1 MRLRNVPAN
10 LLRLAAVPV
19 AAACL
24 LAGTA
29 RAAEPLPPH
38 LVQDPYYGETLYQF
52 YQGRYFSSIT
62 GLMVSQHFGRV
73 SHHTDEAEILRGGLL
88 LSYGL
93 HREAGEIFAQLIEK
107 GAPPAVRD
115 RAWFYLA
122 KIRYQR
128 GFLPEAEEALGRIEK
143 NLPPELEEERGLL
156 SANVLMARNDFAGAA
171 VQLEAMAKAPDP
183 GKMPGGANATR
194 YARFNLGVALIRS
207 GQADDVERGNQLL
220 DQLGQAPAPDEE
232 TRSLRDKANVALG
245 FAALQ
250 DSKPE
255 AATIYLERV
264 RLNGMQANKALL
276 GFGWAQ
282 AAQKQPKRALV
293 PWQELALRDPGD
305 SAVLEA
311 LIAVPYAYAEAGAS
325 GQSLDRYNEAIAS
338 FEREN
343 TNLDQ
348 SITAIRAGKLLDGLL
363 ERNPGEEMGWFWN
376 IGELPEMPHANHL
389 APLLAQHSFQEAFK
403 NWRDL
408 QFLRSN
414 LLQWQDSL
422 GVFGDMLAN
431 RRQAYA
437 ERLPKVRAKS
447 AEGGLEALQKRLDA
461 ITTELARIETDGDAA
476 ALADEK
482 QFALQA
488 RVDRIRA
495 TLDQAGDLPE
505 AVAARE
511 RFRLASGALT
521 WQLAQSYP
529 QNLWDAR
536 KHERTT
542 TEALADTRRADA
554 ALAQAQQ
561 DEPAKFEAFAVR
573 IAELGKAI
581 EALLPRVAALST
593 EQQQFVQELAVAELV
608 QQKERLVDY
617 TTQARFAV
625 AQLYDRAASQANKQL
640 EPANAPPKP

>member
-1 MRLRNVPAN
+1 MRLRNLPAH
-10 LLRLAAVPV
+10 LLGLAAV
-19 AAACL
+19 AW
-24 LAGTA
+24 LAGPA
-29 RAAEPLPPH
+29 GSAHAAEPLPPH
-38 LVQDPYYGETLYQF
+38 VVQDPYYGETLYQF

-73 SHHTDEAEILRGGLL
+73 SHHADEAEILRGGLL

-107 GAPPAVRD
+107 GATPAVRD

-143 NLPPELEEERGLL
+143 NLPPELEEERQLL
-156 SANVLMARNDFAGAA
+156 AANVLMARNDFAGAA
-171 VQLEAMAKAPDP
+171 AQLETMAKVADP
-183 GKMPGGANATR
+183 GKMPGGTNAAR
-194 YARFNLGVALIRS
+194 YARFNLGVALIRT
-207 GQADDVERGNQLL
+207 GDAERGNQLL
-220 DQLGQAPAPDEE
+220 ETLGTAPAPDEE

-250 DSKPE
+250 ENKPE
-255 AATIYLERV
+255 AALIHLERV

-282 AAQKQPKRALV
+282 AALKQPKRALV

-305 SAVLEA
+305 AAVLEA
-311 LIAVPYAYAEAGAS
+311 MIAVPYAYAEAGAS

-343 TNLDQ
+343 GNLDQ

-414 LLQWQDSL
+414 LLQWQDNL

-437 ERLPKVRAKS
+437 ERLPKVRAK
-447 AEGGLEALQKRLDA
+447 AADGGLDVLQKRLDA
-461 ITTELARIETDGDAA
+461 ITAELARIEAEEDPA
-476 ALADEK
+476 ALADE
-482 QFALQA
+482 QQVAMQA
-488 RVDRIRA
+488 RVEHIRS
-495 TLDQAGDLPE
+495 TLEKAGDLPE

-521 WQLAQSYP
+521 WRLAQEYP
-529 QNLWDAR
+529 QHLWDA
-536 KHERTT
+536 KKSARTT
-542 TEALADTRRADA
+542 TEALADTRRVDA

-561 DEPAKFEAFAVR
+561 DEPAKFDAFAAR
-573 IAELGKAI
+573 IDTLGKAI

-608 QQKERLVDY
+608 QQKERLVEY

>member
-1 MRLRNVPAN
+1 MRLRNVPAT
-10 LLRLAAVPV
+10 LLRVA

-24 LAGTA
+24 VGALPGTA
-29 RAAEPLPPH
+29 QAAEPLPPH
-38 LVQDPYYGETLYQF
+38 LVQDPYYGETLFQF

-107 GAPPAVRD
+107 GAPPSVRD

-143 NLPPELEEERGLL
+143 NLPPEFEEERGLL
-156 SANVLMARNDFAGAA
+156 SANVLMARDDFAGAA
-171 VQLEAMAKAPDP
+171 AQLEALARLPDP

-194 YARFNLGVALIRS
+194 YARFNLGVALIRT
-207 GQADDVERGNQLL
+207 GDAERGNQLL

-250 DSKPE
+250 DNKPE

-282 AAQKQPKRALV
+282 AALKQPKRALV
-293 PWQELALRDPGD
+293 PWQELAQRDPGD

-311 LIAVPYAYAEAGAS
+311 MIAVPYAYAEAGAS

-343 TNLDQ
+343 GNLDQ
-348 SITAIRAGKLLDGLL
+348 SIVAIRAGKLLDGLL

-414 LLQWQDSL
+414 LLQWQDNL

-447 AEGGLEALQKRLDA
+447 AEGGLEALQKRLDE
-461 ITTELARIETDGDAA
+461 ITTELARIEADGDAA

-482 QFALQA
+482 QAALQA

-495 TLDQAGDLPE
+495 TLAQAGDLPE

-521 WQLAQSYP
+521 WQLAQAYP
-529 QNLWDAR
+529 QNLWDAQKNAR
-536 KHERTT
+536 AT

-561 DEPAKFEAFAVR
+561 DEPAKFDAFGTR
-573 IAELGKAI
+573 IAELAKAI
-581 EALLPRVAALST
+581 ELLLPRVAALST

-608 QQKERLVDY
+608 QQKERLVEY

>member
-1 MRLRNVPAN
+1 
-10 LLRLAAVPV
+10 
-19 AAACL
+19 
-24 LAGTA
+24 
-29 RAAEPLPPH
+29 
-38 LVQDPYYGETLYQF
+38 
-52 YQGRYFSSIT
+52 
-62 GLMVSQHFGRV
+62 
-73 SHHTDEAEILRGGLL
+73 
-88 LSYGL
+88 
-93 HREAGEIFAQLIEK
+93 
-107 GAPPAVRD
+107 
-115 RAWFYLA
+115 
-122 KIRYQR
+122 
-128 GFLPEAEEALGRIEK
+128 
-143 NLPPELEEERGLL
+143 
-156 SANVLMARNDFAGAA
+156 
-171 VQLEAMAKAPDP
+171 
-183 GKMPGGANATR
+183 
-194 YARFNLGVALIRS
+194 
-207 GQADDVERGNQLL
+207 
-220 DQLGQAPAPDEE
+220 
-232 TRSLRDKANVALG
+232 
-245 FAALQ
+245 
-250 DSKPE
+250 
-255 AATIYLERV
+255 
-264 RLNGMQANKALL
+264 
-276 GFGWAQ
+276 
-282 AAQKQPKRALV
+282 
-293 PWQELALRDPGD
+293 
-305 SAVLEA
+305 
-311 LIAVPYAYAEAGAS
+311 
-325 GQSLDRYNEAIAS
+325 
-338 FEREN
+338 
-343 TNLDQ
+343 
-348 SITAIRAGKLLDGLL
+348 
-363 ERNPGEEMGWFWN
+363 
-376 IGELPEMPHANHL
+376 MPHANHL

-447 AEGGLEALQKRLDA
+447 AEGGLEALQKRLDE
-461 ITTELARIETDGDAA
+461 ITNELARIETDGDAA

>member
-1 MRLRNVPAN
+1 MRLRILSVIAAA
-10 LLRLAAVPV
+10 LAAPL
-19 AAACL
+19 AA
-24 LAGTA
+24 GGA
-29 RAAEPLPPH
+29 RAAEPVPAH
-38 LVQDPYYGETLYQF
+38 VVNDPYYGETLFQF
-52 YQGRYFSSIT
+52 YQGRYFSSVT

-73 SHHTDEAEILRGGLL
+73 PHHVDEAEILRGGLL

-93 HREAGEIFAQLIEK
+93 HREAGEIFSQLIEK
-107 GAPPAVRD
+107 GASPAVRD

-128 GFLPEAEEALGRIEK
+128 GFLPEAEEALNRIEK

-156 SANVLMARNDFAGAA
+156 QANVLMARGDFAGAA
-171 VQLEAMAKAPDP
+171 AQLEALSKQPDP
-183 GKMPGGANATR
+183 GKMPGGTNASR

-207 GQADDVERGNQLL
+207 GQGDDTERGNLLL
-220 DQLGQAPAPDEE
+220 DELGKAPAPNEE
-232 TRSLRDKANVALG
+232 LRSLRDKANVALG

-250 DSKPE
+250 ENKPE
-255 AATIYLERV
+255 AANIYLERV
-264 RLNGMQANKALL
+264 RLNGLQANKALL

-282 AAQKQPKRALV
+282 AALKQPKRALV
-293 PWQELALRDPGD
+293 PWEELAKRDPGD

-311 LIAVPYAYAEAGAS
+311 MIAVPYAYAEAGAS
-325 GQSLDRYNEAIAS
+325 GQSLDHYQEAIAA
-338 FEREN
+338 FDREN
-343 TNLDQ
+343 ANLDQ
-348 SITAIRAGKLLDGLL
+348 SIAAIRGGKLLDGLL

-376 IGELPEMPHANHL
+376 IAELPEMPHANHL
-389 APLLAQHSFQEAFK
+389 APLFAQHQFQEAFK

-408 QFLRSN
+408 QFLRGN
-414 LLQWQDSL
+414 LLQWQDNL
-422 GVFGDMLAN
+422 GVFGDMLDN

-437 ERLPKVRAKS
+437 ERLPKVRAKA
-447 AEGGLEALQKRLDA
+447 AEGGLDLLQKRLDA
-461 ITTELARIETDGDAA
+461 LTAELSRIEAEGDAD

-482 QFALQA
+482 QLALKE

-495 TLDQAGDLPE
+495 TLAQAGDLPE

-521 WQLAQSYP
+521 WQLSQEYP
-529 QNLWDAR
+529 QHLWDAKKNSR
-536 KHERTT
+536 GTA
-542 TEALADTRRADA
+542 EALADTRRVDA

-561 DEPAKFEAFAVR
+561 DEPAKFDAFAAR

-581 EALLPRVAALST
+581 QALLPRVASLST
-593 EQQQFVQELAVAELV
+593 EQQQFVQELAVTELV
-608 QQKERLVDY
+608 HQKERLVEY

>member
-1 MRLRNVPAN
+1 MRLRNVPAH
-10 LLRLAAVPV
+10 LLRLGAV
-19 AAACL
+19 AW
-24 LAGTA
+24 LAGSLSGTVL
-29 RAAEPLPPH
+29 AAEPLPPH
-38 LVQDPYYGETLYQF
+38 RVQDPYYGETLYQF

-73 SHHTDEAEILRGGLL
+73 SHHADEAEILRGGLL

-107 GAPPAVRD
+107 GATPAVRD

-171 VQLEAMAKAPDP
+171 AQLEAMAKLPDP
-183 GKMPGGANATR
+183 GKMPGGTNATR
-194 YARFNLGVALIRS
+194 YARFNLGVALIRT
-207 GQADDVERGNQLL
+207 GDTERGNQLL
-220 DQLGQAPAPDEE
+220 ETLGAAPAPDEE

-250 DSKPE
+250 ENKPE
-255 AATIYLERV
+255 AALIHLERV

-282 AAQKQPKRALV
+282 AALKQPKRALV

-311 LIAVPYAYAEAGAS
+311 MIAVPYAYAEAGAS

-343 TNLDQ
+343 ANLDQ

-414 LLQWQDSL
+414 LLQWQDNL

-437 ERLPKVRAKS
+437 ERLPKVRAK
-447 AEGGLEALQKRLDA
+447 AADGGLDVLQKRLDA
-461 ITTELARIETDGDAA
+461 ITAELARIETEEDPA
-476 ALADEK
+476 ALADE
-482 QFALQA
+482 QQVALQA
-488 RVDRIRA
+488 RVEHIRA
-495 TLDQAGDLPE
+495 TLEKAGDMPE

-521 WQLAQSYP
+521 WRLAQEYP
-529 QNLWDAR
+529 QHLWDA
-536 KHERTT
+536 KKSARTT
-542 TEALADTRRADA
+542 TEALADTRRVDA

-561 DEPAKFEAFAVR
+561 DEPAKFDAFAAR

-593 EQQQFVQELAVAELV
+593 EQQQFVQELAVSELV
-608 QQKERLVDY
+608 QQKDRLVEY